1 MTYLITYRGKDGKLD
16 QIQVEAADRNAVSW
30 IPDKPM
36 KIEFD
41 PKSDR

>member
-1 MTYLITYRGKDGKLD
+1 MTYLMTYHGQDGKLD
-16 QIQVEAADRNAVSW
+16 Q

-41 PKSDR
+41 PKNDR

>member
-16 QIQVEAADRNAVSW
+16 QTHQ